1 MMNTI
6 RCLVLLLF
14 ITSYAGA
21 QTLTLEKLHYIKS
34 IYSPDY
40 VELPDSKI
48 VYPVTGLTE
57 IVMRTMMTGA
67 QGAMGGGVFAD
78 VELWVIDATGRIV
91 YNSSYMINT
100 TSTTNTENAF
110 DLTYLRYMQKNGR
123 KQLVQRHK

>member
-1 MMNTI
+1 MNTI